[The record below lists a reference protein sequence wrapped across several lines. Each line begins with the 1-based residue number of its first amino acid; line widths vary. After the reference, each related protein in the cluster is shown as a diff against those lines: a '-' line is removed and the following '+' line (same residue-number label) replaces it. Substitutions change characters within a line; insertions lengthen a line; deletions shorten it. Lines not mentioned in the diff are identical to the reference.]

1 MLALIEIFLVVIAC
15 VCLGAIYAVCGYEVT
30 NLFTDGPDWKPW
42 EQALFWLVWPIIIP
56 AFFIAVITLFL
67 AALLVSLLIAFIA
80 CYDLITSV
88 IKKLSK

>member
-1 MLALIEIFLVVIAC
+1 MLALIEIFLTVIAC
-15 VCLGAIYAVCGYEVT
+15 LCFGAIYAVCGYKVT
-30 NLFTDGPDWKPW
+30 NIFTDGPDWRPW

-80 CYDLITSV
+80 CYDLITSI